1 MTRAPNP
8 PVPKTRKPTPAL
20 LAWALFLLVAPVHP
34 AAALDPGRAL
44 HHFVLDRWTEEGGL
58 PGNSLTAILQA
69 RSGHLWLGTEDGLA
83 RFDGVNWV
91 VYNRAGTPG
100 FPSNSILTVTEDS
113 AGRIWVGT
121 DYGAAVLENGRWRV
135 IGTKEGL
142 PHRMVP
148 GILERPDGSVW
159 FATAGGLA
167 CLRDGRVTVY
177 RKRDGLLDDSVKGLM
192 EGADGELWVRTVAG
206 VNLYGSGGFRRL
218 SDDPNAPEG
227 GIRGLHRSASG
238 AVWVGASDGLWRRKD
253 GRWDRLPVP
262 GPDGEQTPRIYT
274 IREDGAGTFWL
285 GTSRGLARLAGGRVE
300 YLRREGLDL
309 AAVIPLILDREGNLW
324 FGTRGE
330 GLFRLKEGCFVTYAE
345 PDGLPRKA
353 TVSVFEDSAG
363 RLWLSTPEELCRLA
377 GGRVLPFPWPGA
389 AASETAL
396 AEDASG
402 RLWLVQEANPS
413 FFRLEGERL
422 VKVTDFPKEFRLPI
436 LAVEAFPSGD
446 LWVSLYGNGMVFIH
460 KGLALTHL
468 NSDKGLP
475 NDMVHAIRRDP
486 DGTVWLG
493 TEDGLW
499 RYRDREFTSAGLQ
512 GVALNCLHRDR
523 DGALWIGT
531 NDRGV
536 YRLRDGR
543 FRQLTTAEGLYNDS
557 PYVFLDDGLGRL
569 WMGSGKGP
577 FFARFDELNA
587 VADGRAPRLAC
598 RAFGRGD
605 GMLERECNVVCYP
618 AAWKTRDGRL
628 CFTTTHGLAV
638 VDPRRVG
645 VPQAAV
651 PVGVER
657 FTADGRPLPTESPAE
672 CPPSTRDYAFR
683 FGAVALTAPEHVRLR
698 YRLEGFDAGWVD
710 AGPHRTATYNNLPP
724 GAYSFRVVAESD
736 AGGWRVEAAPVRFTV
751 PRPIWSAWWFQA
763 LELLVLALALN
774 GAWRVARR
782 WHASYR
788 LWRKS
793 SVYGRYVVEE
803 TLGVGGMGTV
813 FRARDRK
820 SGRVFALK
828 KLHPHVAG
836 DDEARRRFLR
846 EGLICE
852 KLDHP
857 NLVRVF
863 ERGISGRDLYY
874 VMEYVE
880 GVGLAELVERG
891 GIGPRDALVV
901 FEVLL
906 GILEDIHRAGVCHRD
921 VKPGNIVLGPG
932 VTFPLPRDPEAALA
946 RVKAGLRV
954 LDFGLATM
962 TGQSALTA
970 DGAVLG
976 TFPYL
981 PPERLM
987 GSSADPRSADF
998 YALGVILYEMLALRK
1013 PFPGRDA
1020 EEVLFTVL
1028 SGSPEPPSRLN
1039 PDVGDEL
1046 SAFCLDLIARD
1057 PAERLSDPS
1066 AIRGRLE
1073 GLRRAPG

>member
-1 MTRAPNP
+1 M
-8 PVPKTRKPTPAL
+8 
-20 LAWALFLLVAPVHP
+20 
-34 AAALDPGRAL
+34 AALDPGRAL
-44 HHFVLDRWTEEGGL
+44 HHFVLDRWTEENGL

-83 RFDGVNWV
+83 RFDGTNWV
-91 VYNRAGTPG
+91 VFNRARTPG
-100 FPSNSILTVTEDS
+100 FPSNSVLTLMEDS
-113 AGRIWVGT
+113 AGRIWAGT
-121 DYGAAVLENGRWRV
+121 DYGVAVLENGRWRV
-135 IGTKEGL
+135 IGTQDGL

-148 GILERPDGSVW
+148 GILERADGSVW

-167 CLRDGRVTVY
+167 CLRDGRMTVY
-177 RKRDGLLDDSVKGLM
+177 RKRDGLLDDNVKGFLDV
-192 EGADGELWVRTVAG
+192 ADGELWVRTVKG
-206 VNLYGSGGFRRL
+206 VNLYGPGGFRSL

-227 GIRGLHRSASG
+227 GIRGLHRSATG
-238 AVWVGASDGLWRRKD
+238 AVWVGASDGLWCRRD
-253 GRWDRLPVP
+253 GRWSRVPVP
-262 GPDGEQTPRIYT
+262 GPEGGEPPRIYT
-274 IREDGAGTFWL
+274 VREDRHGTFWL
-285 GTSRGLARLAGGRVE
+285 GTSRGLARLAGGRVD
-300 YLRREGLDL
+300 YLHREGLDL
-309 AAVIPLILDREGNLW
+309 ATVIPLVLDREGNLW

-353 TVSVFEDSAG
+353 TVSVFEDSTG
-363 RLWLSTPEELCRLA
+363 RVWLSSPEELCRLVD
-377 GGRVLPFPWPGA
+377 GRVIPFTWPDA
-389 AASETAL
+389 TASETAV

-402 RLWLVQEANPS
+402 RLWLVQETNPS

-422 VKVTDFPKEFRLPI
+422 LKVTDFPKAFKLPI
-436 LAVEAFPSGD
+436 MSVLAFPSGD
-446 LWVSLYGNGMVFIH
+446 LWISLYGNGIVVLH
-460 KGLALTHL
+460 QGLALTHV
-468 NSDKGLP
+468 NTDKGLP
-475 NDMVHAIRRDP
+475 NDMVHAFWRDP

-499 RYRDREFTSAGLQ
+499 RYRDRQFTSAGLQ
-512 GVALNCLHRDR
+512 GVALNCLYRDR
-523 DGALWIGT
+523 EGALWVGT

-543 FRQLTTAEGLYNDS
+543 FRQVTTAEGLHNDS

-577 FFARFDELNA
+577 FCARFDELNA
-587 VADGRAPRLAC
+587 VADGRAPRLVC

-651 PVGVER
+651 PVCVEA
-657 FTADGRPLPTESPAE
+657 FTADGRPLQTDAFSECSPA
-672 CPPSTRDYAFR
+672 TRDYAFR

-698 YRLEGFDAGWVD
+698 YRLEGFDSGWVD
-710 AGPHRTATYNNLPP
+710 AGPQRSATYNNLPP
-724 GAYSFRVVAESD
+724 GDYVFRVLAESD
-736 AGGWRVEAAPVRFTV
+736 DGAWRVEAAPVRFGV
-751 PRPIWSAWWFQA
+751 SRPVWSTWWFQA

-793 SVYGRYVVEE
+793 AVYGRFVVED

-820 SGRVFALK
+820 SGRVVALK

-857 NLVRVF
+857 NLVRVL

-880 GVGLAELVERG
+880 GVSLAEFVDRG

-906 GILEDIHRAGVCHRD
+906 GILEDIHAAGVCHRD
-921 VKPGNIVLGPG
+921 VKPGNVVLGRE
-932 VTFPLPRDPEAALA
+932 VAFPLPGDREAALA
-946 RVKAGLRV
+946 RVKAALRV

-962 TGQSALTA
+962 SGQSALTA
-970 DGAVLG
+970 DGAVMG
-976 TFPYL
+976 TFPYM

-987 GSSADPRSADF
+987 GSTADPVSADF
-998 YALGVILYEMLALRK
+998 YALGVILYEMLTLRK
-1013 PFPGRDA
+1013 PFPGKDA

-1028 SGSPEPPSRLN
+1028 SGSPDPPAALN
-1039 PDVGDEL
+1039 PDVSAGL
-1046 SAFCLDLIARD
+1046 SDFCLALIARD
-1057 PAERLSDPS
+1057 PAERLSNPP
-1066 AIRGRLE
+1066 AIRERMA
-1073 GLRRAPG
+1073 GLVGAAG